1 MGVGRMRIVASP
13 HFQRIIARS
22 RYPCNLSLRASASH
36 TDIARLEGVMFC
48 SKCSTEL
55 PDDSQFCRKCGVAIS
70 AVSSGGAA
78 TAVAP
83 AREPVA
89 AEKPKK
95 SGSNKVVWFVIIV
108 IALGAWWV
116 ASSNSPS
123 ARQIQQ
129 IAKQQHTERLNNPAL
144 SVNPTGFAYFK
155 LDVPANASDV
165 TLQGNFT
172 ASGGSGNDVE
182 AYVMSEEDFV
192 NWQNGHAA
200 KTYYNSGK
208 VTVGTINVHVPAGRC
223 YLVFNN
229 KFSLL
234 SSKSV
239 RVDGTLT
246 YYQ

>member
-1 MGVGRMRIVASP
+1 
-13 HFQRIIARS
+13 
-22 RYPCNLSLRASASH
+22 
-36 TDIARLEGVMFC
+36 MFC
-48 SKCSTEL
+48 SKCGTES
-55 PDDSQFCRKCGVAIS
+55 PEDSQFCRKCGIAMHT
-70 AVSSGGAA
+70 VSTGGAA
-78 TAVAP
+78 AAVAP
-83 AREPVA
+83 AREAVV

-95 SGSNKVVWFVIIV
+95 SGTSKAVWFVIILL
-108 IALGAWWV
+108 ALGFWWV

-129 IAKQQHTERLNNPAL
+129 IAKQQHTETLHNPAL
-144 SVNPTGFAYFK
+144 SVNPTGFSYFK
-155 LDVPANASDV
+155 LDVPVNASDA
-165 TLQGNFT
+165 TLQGSFT

-182 AYVMSEEDFV
+182 AYVMSEADYV

-208 VTVGTINVHVPAGRC
+208 VTVGTINVRVPTGTC
-223 YLVFNN
+223 YLVFSN